1 MFLQKGPVTVRFLDT
16 KYAARVKVLV
26 DKLDLAAKLVII
38 AAAEESIGVP

>member
-16 KYAARVKVLV
+16 KDAAGVKMFV

-38 AAAEESIGVP
+38 TATEESISVP